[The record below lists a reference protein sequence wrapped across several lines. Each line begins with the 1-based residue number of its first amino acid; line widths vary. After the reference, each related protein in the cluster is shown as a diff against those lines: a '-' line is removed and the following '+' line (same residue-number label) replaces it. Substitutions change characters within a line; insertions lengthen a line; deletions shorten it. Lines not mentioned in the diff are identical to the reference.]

1 MICELLLASV
11 MLHEGNPGNEAYQD
25 TKGIYTIG
33 YGTNLENWQIPER
46 FMAKLAITQ
55 DCAVCWVR
63 MHLEDARASLARQY
77 PWAMRLA
84 PARVDMLTE
93 MLYNLGHSGLRKFPA
108 MMRHVFNGDWIDAE
122 YEALHSST
130 GGRSHWYQDVGVR
143 AERLA
148 GQLRTGEYWNAE
160 NCDE

>member
-11 MLHEGNPGNEAYQD
+11 MLHEGRMEEAYLD
-25 TKGIYTIG
+25 SKGIYTIG
-33 YGTNLENWQIPER
+33 YGTNIDNWGIPER
-46 FMAKLAITQ
+46 FMATMAITE
-55 DCAVCWVR
+55 DCMECWTR

-77 PWAMRLA
+77 PWVVELA
-84 PARVDMLTE
+84 PARVDMLVE
-93 MLYNLGHSGLRKFPA
+93 MLYNLGHSGLRKFPK
-108 MMRHVFNGDWIDAE
+108 MLLHIWRSEWIEAE

-160 NCDE
+160 DCE